1 MQHKTTKGRNHALR
15 IGRYSSKNMIY
26 HLTWTTHQRQPYLSN
41 FHTAHI
47 LAQHILLIEKEQRA
61 TSLAWVIMPDH
72 VHWLVQL
79 QDESLSKLVKSIKA
93 RSALAIN
100 KSLGKRGKLWQ
111 EGFYDRAVR
120 NEDDLKSIARYIV
133 ANPIRA
139 GLCQN
144 IGDYSFWD
152 ACWL

>member
-1 MQHKTTKGRNHALR
+1 MPHTIVKGRASTLR
-15 IGRYSSKNMIY
+15 HGRFSNKDMIY
-26 HLTWTTHQRQPYLSN
+26 HVTWTTHQRLSVFNN

-47 LAQHILLIEKEQRA
+47 FAQEILLFEKTQRA
-61 TSLAWVIMPDH
+61 TSVAWVIMPDH

-79 QDESLSKLVKSIKA
+79 QNTPLSTLVKSLKA

-100 KSLGKRGKLWQ
+100 KSQNKNGKFWQ

-120 NEDDLKSIARYIV
+120 YEDDLKSIARYII

-139 GLCQN
+139 GLTKKV
-144 IGDYSFWD
+144 GDYPFWD